1 MTEKAKVGTK
11 VVTGKVRFSYA
22 NVFTPK
28 AMEEG
33 GEAKYSISVLIDK
46 KDTATIARINAAI
59 DAAIEVGKN
68 KLADKNGRVNKAAL
82 KLPLRDGDIDR
93 ADDPAYAGKLFINA
107 SSNRKPGIIDADKL
121 EITTPDE
128 FYSGCYGRASIN
140 FYAFNARGNK
150 GIAAGLQ
157 NLQKLEDGE
166 RLDGSSSAEED
177 FADDDLL

>member
-33 GEAKYSISVLIDK
+33 GEAKYNVSVLIDK
-46 KDTATIARINAAI
+46 KDSATIARVKAAI
-59 DAAIEVGKN
+59 EAAIEVGKN

-93 ADDPAYAGKLFINA
+93 ADDDAYAGKLFINA
-107 SSNRKPGIIDADKL
+107 SSNRKPGIIDVDKL

-128 FYSGCYGRASIN
+128 FYSGCYGRVSIN
-140 FYAFNARGNK
+140 FYAFNAKGNK